1 MSTQVIAVIPARL
14 GSRRFK
20 RKVLHPYQDKP
31 LLFYVWDS
39 IRKSRRIDRLLIA
52 TDSKEI
58 MAAVSDFG
66 AEAVMTSARLK
77 TGTDRMAEVARR
89 VKGDI
94 YVNVQA
100 DNIGLKA
107 SVLDRMIDKFK
118 AQKSVGFGTMARR
131 IGSDDEL
138 FDPDKVKVIFN
149 RRGEALWFSRFPLP
163 YLQGAVKRNRAR
175 QFVFWEHIGI
185 YFMRRPALLQFTR
198 WGRSDLEKAESL
210 EQLRVLENGAKM
222 AVYPTTMKTVS
233 IDSPMDLERLPS
245 LR

>member
-1 MSTQVIAVIPARL
+1 MPTQVIAVIPARL

-31 LLFYVWDS
+31 LLFYVWNS
-39 IRKSRRIDRLLIA
+39 LRKSRRIDRLVIA

-58 MAAVSDFG
+58 MATASDFG
-66 AEAVMTSARLK
+66 AETVMTSARLK

-89 VKGDI
+89 VKGEI
-94 YVNVQA
+94 YINVQA
-100 DNIGLKA
+100 DNFGLKA
-107 SVLDRMIDKFK
+107 AVLDRMIDKFK
-118 AQKSVGFGTMARR
+118 ARMSVGFATMARR
-131 IGSDDEL
+131 IGSDDDL
-138 FDPDKVKVIFN
+138 FDPDKVKVIIN

-163 YLQGAVKRNRAR
+163 YLQGVVGRNRA
-175 QFVFWEHIGI
+175 QQYVFWEHIGV
-185 YFMRRPALLQFTR
+185 YFMRRPDLQRFAR

-210 EQLRVLENGAKM
+210 EQLRVLENGGKM

-233 IDSPMDLERLPS
+233 IDSPMDLERIVS

>member
-1 MSTQVIAVIPARL
+1 MPTKVIAVIPARL

-20 RKVLHPYQDKP
+20 RKVLHLYRDKP

-39 IRKSRRIDRLLIA
+39 LRKSRKIDRLLIA
-52 TDSKEI
+52 TDSREI
-58 MAAVSDFG
+58 ETAASDFG
-66 AEAVMTSARLK
+66 AETVMTSAGLR

-89 VKGDI
+89 VKGDVYI
-94 YVNVQA
+94 NVQA

-107 SVLDRMIDKFK
+107 SVIDRLIDKFK
-118 AQKSVGFGTMARR
+118 AQKSVGFATMARR

-138 FDPDKVKVIFN
+138 FDPDKVKVVFN

-175 QFVFWEHIGI
+175 QYVFWEHIGI
-185 YFMRRPALLQFTR
+185 YFIRRPALQRFAK

-210 EQLRVLENGAKM
+210 EQLRVLENGEKM
-222 AVYPTTMKTVS
+222 AVYQTTMKTVS
-233 IDSPMDLERLPS
+233 IDSPMDLERIPS